1 MGVATPVAR
10 AQQTTFHLDR
20 LEVPGAPD
28 DGFILFRPA
37 TQKVS
42 TFYAQL
48 GLGLTI
54 DPLRTANVIQDS
66 ASLRLNPSNAVT
78 SQLTSYVSA
87 GVELFDRLIVGATMP
102 DTWEQSGPT
111 LVHSGGFAFG
121 SGSGTT
127 AYSLAAPAAGDI
139 RLDLRYVFARADDR
153 SWAVGAQVAFF
164 IPTGGGS
171 T

>member
-1 MGVATPVAR
+1 MRRADTRKTWVKSWNRALCALVAGAAAMGVATPAAQ

-48 GLGLTI
+48 GLGLTV

-66 ASLRLNPSNAVT
+66 ASLRLNPRNAVN
-78 SQLTSYVSA
+78 SQLT
-87 GVELFDRLIVGATMP
+87 R
-102 DTWEQSGPT
+102 
-111 LVHSGGFAFG
+111 
-121 SGSGTT
+121 
-127 AYSLAAPAAGDI
+127 
-139 RLDLRYVFARADDR
+139 
-153 SWAVGAQVAFF
+153 
-164 IPTGGGS
+164 
-171 T
+171 